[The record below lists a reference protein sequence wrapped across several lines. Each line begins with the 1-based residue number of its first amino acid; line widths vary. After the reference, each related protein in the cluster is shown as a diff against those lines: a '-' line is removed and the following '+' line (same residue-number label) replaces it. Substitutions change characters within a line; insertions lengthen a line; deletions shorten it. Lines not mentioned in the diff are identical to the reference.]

1 MIKIFNFFF
10 DMKMIIIR
18 YVNKLLFLNVC
29 VYSIYWWDFFFENVR
44 ELNRIYNE
52 LFMRIK

>member
-1 MIKIFNFFF
+1 
-10 DMKMIIIR
+10 MIIIR

-29 VYSIYWWDFFFENVR
+29 VYSIYWWDFFIENVR

-52 LFMRIK
+52 LFMRIKKFR